1 MPNPWS
7 DLLLNLQ
14 ASGFGDLTGTR
25 IAGTMPLSE
34 RLLNEILSASLPPG
48 GPVRSVTIHPETDGR
63 FSVRL
68 VPRATLIPGITLRL
82 AIEAQPRLPESAVLV
97 VRMATLSGLFGLAG
111 GAVSGMLPP
120 GVRLD
125 GDRILVDLRT
135 IAAQHGVADL
145 LDHLRQLAITTHEGR
160 LVLSFDAAVGPD

>member
-1 MPNPWS
+1 M
-7 DLLLNLQ
+7 LLNLQ
-14 ASGFGDLTGTR
+14 ASGFADLAGTR
-25 IAGTMPLSE
+25 ISGTLPLSE

-48 GPVRSVTIHPETDGR
+48 GAVRGVTIHPETAGR

-82 AIEAQPRLPESAVLV
+82 AIEAQPRLPDSAVLV

-125 GDRILVDLRT
+125 GDRILVDLRS
-135 IAAQHGVADL
+135 IAAQQGFADL
-145 LDHLRQLAITTHEGR
+145 LDHLRQLAITTRDGR
-160 LVLSFDAAVGPD
+160 LVLDFDAAVGP